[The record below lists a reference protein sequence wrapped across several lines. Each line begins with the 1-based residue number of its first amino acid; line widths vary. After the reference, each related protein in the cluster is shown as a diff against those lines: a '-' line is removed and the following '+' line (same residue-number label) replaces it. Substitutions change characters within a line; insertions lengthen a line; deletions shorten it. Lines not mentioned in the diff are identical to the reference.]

1 MSRPRKIVLWT
12 MATLTA
18 MTVIAIIAGFMVIRS
33 QWFSE
38 KVRARI
44 IAEVEKA
51 TGGRPELENFQF
63 DWQSMQASV
72 SNFTL
77 HTKELARDP
86 AFFRADRVI
95 VGITIISALQRKV
108 DLASLTI
115 DHPEVHIIVFP
126 DGTTNLPSPKTK
138 SKGTPI
144 DNFLKLKIRHYE
156 IRQGV
161 FEFRQDRVPFDIRG
175 DNLSVSLDYDPH
187 GPAYHGHLASR
198 QLHIQAPTL
207 LPLIADFDTG
217 IDLDK
222 DQLQFSKTRFAW
234 KESHLEASGALRDWS
249 APHLEADV
257 RSNVSL
263 SELGGAL
270 RFPIEHRGEAAFIGK
285 VTATFAKQFAYSIR
299 GHLTAHGLAARVRD
313 VIVSPIGL
321 QAEVHVTP
329 AGVTASRFAATLL
342 GGSATGVASIPEFR
356 RFKIEAETA
365 GLELS
370 RLTEFTTRKPIPWS
384 GVVSGPVK
392 LSGDIGPDLLS
403 TLMLSSSMT
412 ISAGPGPVPVQGFV
426 EAAYNPTAGELR
438 LGTSRV
444 STPSTSLTVSGTLG
458 QRLEV
463 NLQASSLK
471 DVLPTLALISDN
483 PPKELPLTLDS
494 GPVSVTAAITG
505 PLSDPKIAGIV
516 TAVAFT
522 AQGRH
527 FSNLSA
533 DFTLARDRLTAAN
546 VTVDQ
551 AATHV
556 TGSAGITLVNWQF
569 AEKGPVQASLKLTG
583 IDVKQLAADAGH
595 PLDISGT
602 AAASVNLTGALDAP
616 RAAVQLTVAKPA
628 AFGEQFDQ
636 LTATLRYASNELVI
650 VSSELRMAQARIT
663 AAGTYSH
670 RADDWTTGQL
680 RFNAASSGLR
690 IEQVHRVQEY
700 HKGLNGQLTAKAAGV
715 VELRKGDFDLSTLD
729 GELAAR
735 SLALEKAQLG
745 SLTAS
750 AHTSGGALE
759 IAVNGALRDSRLN
772 GSGRWQLQGDY
783 QGRGEFRFT
792 PITFATLQSIAAA
805 AGGESRDL
813 PFQGLVDGQVILN
826 GPLKKPDAL
835 TAEISLNR
843 FEMTEN
849 PDQRPR
855 AGVRPQDIVLRNSAP
870 VKLTA
875 NTKSL
880 DIRAANF
887 TATNTTLDVAGRV
900 GFDDKAAWDLKINGS
915 LNLGILQ
922 LFQPDLLAKG
932 TAAATATV
940 TGTLKDPQING
951 RLELRDASLYL
962 GDITAGVDNAN
973 GVVTFDRN
981 RANIEKLTAEVGGGK
996 LSFGGFIGF
1005 NSGLLIYRVQAVADQ
1020 VRVRYPEGVSVTLNS
1035 TLALTGT
1042 SQSSLVAG
1050 TVTVIRAGFTPKA
1063 DLGSLL
1069 SQTAQPIS
1077 SPAAPNEYLRNIQLD
1092 VRIES
1097 GPSLQFQTSLTRDLQ
1112 AEADLHLRGSAAH
1125 PNLTGEVS
1133 ANEGEVT
1140 VFGNKY
1146 TINHGSVRFLNPN
1159 RIEPNFELDLETKA
1173 RGITVNISL
1182 NGTPSKVNMTY
1193 RSDPPLQT
1201 SEIVALLAVGRD
1213 PATAAGLAAGQV
1225 TSNSFLE
1232 SGTGVIGQALSAPVT
1247 SRLQRFFGVSHLRID
1262 PQLTGVENI
1271 PQARLT
1277 LEQQVRRDLTLT
1289 YITNLTRTAE
1299 QLVRVQ
1305 WDISKQWSAI
1315 AVREENGSFGID
1327 FQYRKRFK

>member
-12 MATLTA
+12 IATLTA
-18 MTVIAIIAGFMVIRS
+18 LTAIATIAGFMVIRS

-38 KVRARI
+38 QVRARI

-63 DWQSMQASV
+63 DWQSMQAGV

-77 HTKELARDP
+77 HTKELAGDP
-86 AFFRADRVI
+86 AFFRAGRVI
-95 VGITIISALQRKV
+95 VGLTVLSVLEKKV

-115 DHPEVHIIVFP
+115 ERPEVHIIVFP

-175 DNLSVSLDYDPH
+175 DNLAVSLDYDPQV
-187 GPAYHGHLASR
+187 PAYRGHVASR
-198 QLHIQAPTL
+198 QLHIQAPKL
-207 LPLIADFDTG
+207 LPLIADFDTN
-217 IDLDK
+217 IALDK
-222 DQLQFSKTRFAW
+222 DQLQFSKVRLAW
-234 KESHLEASGALRDWS
+234 KESHVEASGTLRDWS

-257 RSNVSL
+257 RSSVSL
-263 SELGGAL
+263 SELGDVL
-270 RFPIEHRGEAAFIGK
+270 HFPIEHRGEAAFIGK
-285 VTATFAKQFAYSIR
+285 VTATMAPRFTYSVR
-299 GHLTAHGLAARVRD
+299 GHLTAHGLAARIRD

-342 GGSATGVASIPEFR
+342 GGSATGVASIPEFK
-356 RFKIEAETA
+356 RFKIEAATA
-365 GLELS
+365 GLELAQ
-370 RLTEFTTRKPIPWS
+370 LTQFTTRKPIPWS
-384 GVVSGPVK
+384 GVVSGPVN
-392 LSGDIGPDLLS
+392 LSGAIGPDVLS

-412 ISAGPGPVPVQGFV
+412 ISAAPGPVPVQGFI
-426 EAAYNPTAGELR
+426 EASYDFAAAEIR
-438 LGTSRV
+438 LGTSRI
-444 STPSTSLTVSGTLG
+444 STPSTNLTVSGTLG
-458 QRLEV
+458 QRLDV
-463 NLQASSLK
+463 NVQASSLS
-471 DVLPTLALISDN
+471 DVLPALALISDQ
-483 PPKELPLTLDS
+483 PPKELPLTLDR
-494 GPVSVTAAITG
+494 GPISISASING
-505 PLSDPKIAGIV
+505 PLDNPKIAGIAS
-516 TAVAFT
+516 AVAFT
-522 AQGRH
+522 AQNRH
-527 FSNLSA
+527 FANLSA
-533 DFTLARDRLTAAN
+533 DFTLTRDRLTAAN
-546 VTVDQ
+546 LTVDQ
-551 AATHV
+551 AAIHA
-556 TGSAGITLVNWQF
+556 TGSAGVTLVNWQL
-569 AEKGPVQASLKLTG
+569 AEKGPVQASLNLTG
-583 IDVKQLAADAGH
+583 IDVRQLAADSGH
-595 PLDISGT
+595 PLDISG
-602 AAASVNLTGALDAP
+602 AASASVDLSGTLEAP
-616 RAAVQLTVAKPA
+616 RAAVQLTSAKPA

-636 LTATLRYASNELVI
+636 IRASLRYAADELVI
-650 VSSELRMAQARIT
+650 VSSDLRMGQARLT
-663 AAGTYSH
+663 ATGTYTH
-670 RADDWTTGQL
+670 RADDWTIGQL
-680 RFNAASSGLR
+680 RFNAASTGLR
-690 IEQVHRVQEY
+690 IEQIHRVQEY
-700 HKGLNGQLTAKAAGV
+700 HKGLNGQLAAKAAGA
-715 VELRKGDFDLSTLD
+715 VEFRKGDFEIASLE
-729 GELAAR
+729 GELAFRA
-735 SLALEKAQLG
+735 LALDQAQLG
-745 SLTAS
+745 NLTAT
-750 AHTSGGALE
+750 AHTSGDAL
-759 IAVNGALRDSRLN
+759 AVAVSGNLRDSRL
-772 GSGRWQLQGDY
+772 SGAGQWKLQGDY
-783 QGRGEFRFT
+783 PGRGEFRFT
-792 PITFATLQSIAAA
+792 PITFATLRSIAAA
-805 AGGESRDL
+805 AGEVRDL
-813 PFQGLVDGQVILN
+813 PFQGLVDGQVILT

-835 TAEISLNR
+835 TAEISLTR
-843 FEMTEN
+843 FEMTPN

-900 GFDDKAAWDLKINGS
+900 GFDDKSAWDLKINGS

-922 LFQPDLLAKG
+922 MLQPDLLAKG
-932 TAAATATV
+932 AAAATASI
-940 TGTLKDPQING
+940 TGTLKDPQVNG

-1020 VRVRYPEGVSVTLNS
+1020 VRVRYPEGVSVTVNS

-1050 TVTVIRAGFTPKA
+1050 AVTVIRAGFTPKA

-1077 SPAAPNEYLRNIQLD
+1077 APAAPNEYLRNIQLD

-1125 PNLTGEVS
+1125 PALTGEVS

-1173 RGITVNISL
+1173 RGITVNIAL

-1232 SGTGVIGQALSAPVT
+1232 SGTGVIGQALSTPVT

-1305 WDISKQWSAI
+1305 WDISKEWSAI